1 MNSDSPTTI
10 LRISEPRGTLKKP
23 SCLPPA
29 LGYVTHQVHMTWVH
43 RILKLDGLVFE
54 PSMEE
59 ALFAQGFEADYK
71 VHGASLRDRVCSIKE
86 AVPPPMADALGR
98 FAKAHVRDLVS
109 LTTGVDSQ
117 GCRKRK
123 PEGHNEDGEAKRVK
137 RLGSPL
143 FV

>member
-1 MNSDSPTTI
+1 M
-10 LRISEPRGTLKKP
+10 PRVP
-23 SCLPPA
+23 
-29 LGYVTHQVHMTWVH
+29 

-54 PSMEE
+54 PTLEE
-59 ALFAQGFEADYK
+59 ALFAQGFEADYR
-71 VHGASLRDRVCSIKE
+71 VHGASLRDRVCSIRE

-109 LTTGVDSQ
+109 LTTGVDSE
-117 GCRKRK
+117 GCKKRK
-123 PEGHNEDGEAKRVK
+123 PEEHNEDGEAKRVK